1 MTYDEALEI
10 ARRAMDET
18 IRLHGIDRAKIY
30 EELRAREVETR
41 SGRGPA
47 PYRPGRE
54 VTATRH

>member
-10 ARRAMDET
+10 ARRAMDEA

-30 EELRAREVETR
+30 EELRARE
-41 SGRGPA
+41 GRDPDLAEALRLIGLVV
-47 PYRPGRE
+47 